1 MVKMIIEAKDL
12 KKGQIIRVEYGDY
25 DNWQNFCVSEVSQE
39 NDRIKVKAQ
48 YAANPKLDTQFS
60 FADDEMVEVVD

>member
-1 MVKMIIEAKDL
+1 MIVEAKDL
-12 KKGQIIRVEYGDY
+12 KYGDY
-25 DNWQNFCVSEVSQE
+25 DNWQNFCVSEVSRE